1 MPDGVVL
8 RSDVFRPQEPSR
20 YPALVSWSAYPR
32 YVQSSGAPAFNNEAG
47 VVGYTVARGYAHVLV
62 SARGTGGSGGEY
74 DPWLSPQEQRDMAD
88 AIAWVAEQP
97 WCDGNVGMMGI
108 SYFALSQLLAAAQG
122 PPALKAIFPYDFST
136 DIHRHI
142 LYHGGLSNTDFD
154 GLYVGVNGDGRT
166 LERTLPAA
174 VPNALSH
181 LLDHERV
188 GEAFDRVFPHVMGRL
203 VRNSKPREEFVR
215 GYAHV
220 MADEPYGGEW
230 YDERSPGP
238 VLDKIEIPTALG
250 VTQGAVSLHQFGPY
264 DAWHRMGAPRKL
276 FVGPPDAAR
285 PWKTFH
291 EEILAFYDHH
301 LKGLDNGYDGLPPV
315 RYWLQGAD
323 QWREAEDW
331 PLPDA
336 KTVRF
341 YPAPASADAMETQ
354 PLERGAPAQGVGAS
368 FLALPRAT
376 LYPKEVD
383 RYEAQVLRFATEPF
397 AEDAEMVGPITL
409 SLRLSSTA
417 IDTYLTARLS
427 DLDPDGGR
435 RSLSFGY
442 QRAALRRIDEARST
456 PTEIVHERGTLEPLT
471 PGEPVTVVL
480 SLTVSANLFRRGH
493 RLLLEISSRTDLIGA
508 TFSEGFVYF
517 DVDAPPYPARNTVY
531 AGEDSYLEIS
541 VRPS

>member
-1 MPDGVVL
+1 
-8 RSDVFRPQEPSR
+8 
-20 YPALVSWSAYPR
+20 
-32 YVQSSGAPAFNNEAG
+32 
-47 VVGYTVARGYAHVLV
+47 
-62 SARGTGGSGGEY
+62 
-74 DPWLSPQEQRDMAD
+74 
-88 AIAWVAEQP
+88 
-97 WCDGNVGMMGI
+97 
-108 SYFALSQLLAAAQG
+108 
-122 PPALKAIFPYDFST
+122 
-136 DIHRHI
+136 
-142 LYHGGLSNTDFD
+142 
-154 GLYVGVNGDGRT
+154 
-166 LERTLPAA
+166 

-188 GEAFDRVFPHVMGRL
+188 GEAFDRVFPRVMGRL
-203 VRNSKPREEFVR
+203 VRDSKPREEFVR
-215 GYAHV
+215 AYAHV

-238 VLDKIEIPTALG
+238 VLDKIEIPTGLG
-250 VTQGAVSLHQFGPY
+250 VTQGAVALHQFGPY
-264 DAWHRMGAPRKL
+264 DAWHCMGAPRKL

-336 KTVRF
+336 QKVRF
-341 YPAPASADAMETQ
+341 YPAPQSPDATEKQ
-354 PLERGAPAQGVGAS
+354 PLEREAPARGAVAS
-368 FLALPRAT
+368 FLALPRST

-383 RYEAQVLRFATEPF
+383 RYEAQVLGFATEPF
-397 AEDAEMVGPITL
+397 SEDTEMVGPITL

-427 DLDPDGGR
+427 NLDPNGVR

-456 PTEIVHERGTLEPLT
+456 PTEIVHERDALEPLT

-493 RLLLEISSRTDLIGA
+493 RLLLEIGSRTDLIGA
-508 TFSEGFVYF
+508 TFAEGFVYF
-517 DVDAPPYPARNTVY
+517 DLDAPPYPARNTVY

-541 VRPS
+541 VRAT